1 MTGDR
6 LAASLRELV
15 REHGLEQVSR
25 SLQEIGGFDGP
36 PRRAASTGRLVRRTA
51 ARSGTRR
58 RPVTALERVNKMD
71 LPRETA
77 DSVVELARRF
87 DKKSFMPTF
96 GDIAHFCQ
104 VYDVDEPSSKSR
116 ASAIPRVFRAIAAM
130 DAEDIQMLLD
140 YGAFAGPARLGPIAD
155 AIARSAASGTSPS
168 QSTPESR

>member
-25 SLQEIGGFDGP
+25 SLDKIGGLDGP
-36 PRRAASTGRLVRRTA
+36 ARDAAPSTGRPAQRA
-51 ARSGTRR
+51 AVKRGKQKRAT
-58 RPVTALERVNKMD
+58 TALERVQKMD
-71 LPRETA
+71 LPSETA

-87 DKKSFMPTF
+87 DEKSFMPTF

-104 VYDVDEPSSKSR
+104 VYNIDEPSSKSR
-116 ASAIPRVFRAIAAM
+116 ASAIPRVFRAIAVM

-140 YGAFAGPARLGPIAD
+140 YGAFSGPSRLGPIAD
-155 AIARSAASGTSPS
+155 AIARSKARA
-168 QSTPESR
+168 